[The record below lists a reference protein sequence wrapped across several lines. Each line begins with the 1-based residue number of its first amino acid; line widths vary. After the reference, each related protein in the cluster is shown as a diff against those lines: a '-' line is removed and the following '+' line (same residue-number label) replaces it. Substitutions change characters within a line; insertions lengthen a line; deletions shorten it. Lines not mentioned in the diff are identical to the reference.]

1 MKLTKRLSAKTGRRA
16 QRGVMILE
24 ALIGVLIFSIGI
36 LGLVGMHSIAIRN
49 VGDAKY
55 RADASFLAN
64 KVISRMW
71 IDNNASL
78 AGDYATGGAKFKTW
92 LDNDVRHAT
101 VGLPNGD
108 ATIVVG
114 ANNTVTVTVFWRAPT
129 DPVDQR
135 HSLVQ
140 VAQILK

>member
-1 MKLTKRLSAKTGRRA
+1 MKPNKRPRYCTAPQP

-24 ALIGVLIFSIGI
+24 ALIGMLIFSIGV
-36 LGLVGMHSIAIRN
+36 LGLVGMHSFAIRN

-71 IDNNASL
+71 ISNATTL
-78 AGDYATGGAKFKTW
+78 AGDYNTGGANFMTW
-92 LDNDVRHAT
+92 LVNDVRNTAT
-101 VGLPNGD
+101 GLPNGN
-108 ATIVVG
+108 ATIAIDA
-114 ANNTVTVTVFWRAPT
+114 ANAVTVTITWRAPT
-129 DPVDQR
+129 DPVDQT

-140 VAQILK
+140 VAQIQR